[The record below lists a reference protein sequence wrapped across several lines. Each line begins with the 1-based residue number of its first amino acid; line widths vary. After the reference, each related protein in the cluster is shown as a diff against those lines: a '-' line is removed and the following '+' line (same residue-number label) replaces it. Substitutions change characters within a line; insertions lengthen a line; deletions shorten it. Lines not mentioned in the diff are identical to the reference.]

1 MRQRLMIALF
11 GVSLFAAPML
21 IGCDRE
27 VAHEETT
34 KTKSDG
40 TQVHNETDVKQKPD
54 GTVVKT
60 QEKSTNTP

>member
-1 MRQRLMIALF
+1 MRQRLLIAICGL
-11 GVSLFAAPML
+11 SLFATPML

-40 TQVHNETDVKQKPD
+40 TQVHSETDVKQKPD
-54 GTVVKT
+54 GTIVKT
-60 QEKSTNTP
+60 QEKSTNNP